1 MPKLAGYWLFF
12 VLWLPLGAWA
22 DASVWKLADTDIY
35 LAGSIHVLRS
45 SDYPLPIEYDIAYQN
60 ADRLVLETDLA
71 AADDLRNQALVAAR
85 GIYTDGRTL
94 SRELS
99 DPVYARLSEYL
110 RAKGLPPEQ
119 FELYRPWLVMLT
131 LTMIELQANGITAQH
146 GVDRHFYQRA
156 RRDGKPISGLEGIE
170 VQIEA
175 LASLG
180 GEFSDELI
188 ESQLSDMEQ
197 LPEMIDELIASWR
210 VGDETLLNDLLMGDL
225 RNQYPRVYDTVFRQR
240 NRNWL
245 EKLDGLIR
253 SGDRV
258 MVIVGSGH
266 LIGEDGL
273 IALLAER
280 GHRFDKL
287 DAEG

>member
-1 MPKLAGYWLFF
+1 MLRPAGYWLFV

-22 DASVWKLADTDIY
+22 DASVWKLADTDVY

-45 SDYPLPIEYDIAYQN
+45 SDYPLPEEYDIAYRN

-71 AADDLRNQALVAAR
+71 AADDLKNQTLVAAR

-94 SRELS
+94 SHELS
-99 DPVYARLSEYL
+99 DPVYARLSDYL

-156 RRDGKPISGLEGIE
+156 RRDGKPVSGLEGIE
-170 VQIEA
+170 VQIDA

-188 ESQLSDMEQ
+188 ESQLSDMEE

-225 RNQYPRVYDTVFRQR
+225 RDQYPGVYDRVFRQR

-245 EKLDGLIR
+245 DTLEGLIR

-273 IALLAER
+273 ITLLDQR
-280 GHRFDKL
+280 GYRFDKL
-287 DAEG
+287 DADG